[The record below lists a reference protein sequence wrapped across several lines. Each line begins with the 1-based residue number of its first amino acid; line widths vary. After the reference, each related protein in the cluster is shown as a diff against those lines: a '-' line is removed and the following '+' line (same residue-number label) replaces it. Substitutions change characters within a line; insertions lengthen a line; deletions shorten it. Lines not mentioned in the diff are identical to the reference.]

1 MNKSKS
7 IKRFLYKTCDFE
19 FDFSYIHQC
28 WSLDN
33 IKNAIDTGHPFH
45 DACLHLGLDPKRMD
59 EAVKQYVL
67 QAICEEQRQLTSRQ
81 IELMNQYYDHTLFG
95 QSLGN
100 LLEHMVFLDPKA
112 WLQTFEN
119 AILYVRN
126 EFLAEGQSSK
136 SSLSDDEKEQ
146 IVAQIFGN
154 GFPLT
159 FDNLDHPDS
168 HEMNFMK
175 DKWSKVGNKSGSVY
189 RFFQKYLKRDR
200 FLKPHPNDLF
210 ANSRRERML
219 RQHDLFLSIL
229 KDIGLN
235 QDVTEDLRQYET
247 ELHTAYVHYAS
258 AKIDAA
264 GLLQKDKRKG
274 EAIVKLTALLSLVK
288 SPEIRKML
296 LDHLVKDAK
305 TLPFNFTD
313 EHMAQ
318 VLDYEDFEIQMMD
331 YEDAKEG
338 RAALYLTIIFTAETA
353 LKKFVKDKLREATAF
368 FIDAAVDLSQTTE
381 PGEEKEL
388 LQLKQ
393 DLVLAALMYKEKD
406 KCVNIMEVP
415 PYGLDITPLKPASDH
430 TFGLVYKWVYH
441 IQREVNSG
449 SLFKLARRSF
459 LEEGRHKV
467 VSSAQNIVEKLSDFD
482 EEFKRFAHI
491 KPEDLG
497 CVDVERLIDKL
508 M

>member
-19 FDFSYIHQC
+19 FDFSYIHRR

-33 IKNAIDTGHPFH
+33 IKKAIDTGRPFH
-45 DACLHLGLDPKRMD
+45 DACLHLGLDVERMD

-67 QAICEEQRQLTSRQ
+67 QAICEEQRQLSSRQ
-81 IELMNQYYDHTLFG
+81 IELMSQYYDHTLFG

-119 AILYVRN
+119 AILYVGN
-126 EFLAEGQSSK
+126 EFLEEGQSSK
-136 SSLSDDEKEQ
+136 SSLSDDEKER

-159 FDNLDHPDS
+159 FDDLEHPDS
-168 HEMNFMK
+168 HETNSMK
-175 DKWSKVGNKSGSVY
+175 DQWSTLGNKSGSAY

-200 FLKPHPNDLF
+200 FLHPHPNDLF
-210 ANSRRERML
+210 ANRRRERIL

-235 QDVTEDLRQYET
+235 QDVTEDLRQYEA

-264 GLLQKDKRKG
+264 ELLQKDKSKG
-274 EAIVKLTALLSLVK
+274 EAIVKLTALFSLVK
-288 SPEIRKML
+288 SPEIRNML

-318 VLDYEDFEIQMMD
+318 ALEYGDLEIQIMD

-353 LKKFVKDKLREATAF
+353 LKKFVKDKLREAAAY
-368 FIDAAVDLSQTTE
+368 FIDAAVDHSQAAE

-393 DLVLAALMYKEKD
+393 DLLLAALMYKEKEQ
-406 KCVNIMEVP
+406 NASIMDVP
-415 PYGLDITPLKPASDH
+415 PYGLDIAPLKPASDH

-449 SLFKLARRSF
+449 SLFGLARKNF
-459 LEEGRHKV
+459 FEKGRHSV
-467 VSSAQNIVEKLSDFD
+467 VSLAQDIVDKLSDFD
-482 EEFKRFAHI
+482 DEFKRFAHI
-491 KPEDLG
+491 KPEDLAA
-497 CVDVERLIDKL
+497 
-508 M
+508 